1 MTIADNVKH
10 IREKTAEAALKSG
23 CEAKDILLIAAA
35 KKNPAERVQEAIC
48 AGVDAVGENRVQE
61 MLEKNSQGAYKGA
74 PLHFIGHLQSNK
86 VRNIVGLCQLIES
99 VDSDNLI
106 EQIGQRA
113 ILSGI
118 KQDILIEVN
127 IGREANKSGVLA
139 ENLDFLLEKAGQNA
153 GVRVRGLMAIPPL
166 AAHLN
171 ETRNYFDEMFK
182 LFVDI
187 RAKKYDNISM
197 NFLSMGMS
205 DSYTEAIAAG
215 ANMIR
220 VGTAIFGRR
229 HYE

>member
-1 MTIADNVKH
+1 MTIAENVKK
-10 IREKTAEAALKSG
+10 IRENIEKAAQKVDRNPKEIVLVAASKMNPTA
-23 CEAKDILLIAAA
+23 
-35 KKNPAERVQEAIC
+35 RVEEAIC
-48 AGVDAVGENRVQE
+48 AGVDAVGENKVQE
-61 MLEKNSQGAYKGA
+61 MLQKNAEGAYKGA

-86 VRNIVGLCQLIES
+86 VKHVVGLCQLIES
-99 VDSDNLI
+99 VDSVNLI
-106 EQIGQRA
+106 EQIGKRA

-127 IGREANKSGVLA
+127 IGRETNKSGVLP
-139 ENLDFLLEKAGQNA
+139 ENLEHMLEKADSSA
-153 GVRVRGLMAIPPL
+153 GIHVRGLMTIPPFD
-166 AAHLN
+166 AHVN
-171 ETRNYFDEMFK
+171 KTRNYFDEMFK

-220 VGTAIFGRR
+220 VGTAIFGSRN
-229 HYE
+229 YG